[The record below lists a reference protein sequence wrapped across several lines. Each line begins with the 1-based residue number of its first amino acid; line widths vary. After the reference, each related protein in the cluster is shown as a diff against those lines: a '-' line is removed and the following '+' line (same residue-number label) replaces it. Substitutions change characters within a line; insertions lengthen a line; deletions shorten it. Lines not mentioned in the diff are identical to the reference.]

1 MPVLVAALTLVGLI
15 ATVNLLLSMGIIK
28 RLREHTELLGNL
40 GGGPAS
46 LVAGEAVGEFS
57 TVTVDDRP
65 LDRESLTGETVVG
78 FFSPTCQ
85 PCKEK
90 LPTFIDYARTRTGG
104 DRRALAVV
112 VGDAEQAAD
121 FVSRLSPVV
130 RVVLEN
136 PDGPMSL
143 AFKTRAFPTVLAV
156 APDDDGRLVV
166 TDDHFALDQPAA
178 LV

>member
-1 MPVLVAALTLVGLI
+1 M
-15 ATVNLLLSMGIIK
+15 NLLLSMGIIK
-28 RLREHTELLGNL
+28 RLREHTELLANL

-90 LPTFIDYARTRTGG
+90 LPTFIDYARNRTGG

-112 VGDAEQAAD
+112 VGDAEQAED